1 MEEIPQL
8 IKKEDIYQVIPKETI
23 REVLGEYQ
31 FDFELSNHGFGH
43 WTRVL
48 ENGLIIAD
56 MNNANKKVI
65 IVFSF
70 FHDLARISEEKD
82 SEHGLYGAEL
92 LIKYKKELNLNK
104 EEFLECYEA
113 CKYHSSIFHHDN
125 KNIATCWDADRLDLM
140 RNGIYPLPEKLNTY
154 VAKQSGIIVLCNKKA
169 IQQVVPEWA
178 SDLFVDIFI

>member
-8 IKKEDIYQVIPKETI
+8 IKKEDIYQVIPKSTLQKI
-23 REVLGEYQ
+23 LKEYNL
-31 FDFELSNHGFGH
+31 DLNRSNHGFGH

-65 IVFSF
+65 ITFSF

-82 SEHGLYGAEL
+82 SEHGMYGAEL
-92 LIKYKKELNLNK
+92 LKKYKNELRLNK
-104 EEFLECYEA
+104 VEFADCYEA
-113 CKYHSSIFHHDN
+113 CENHSTIIHHEN
-125 KNIATCWDADRLDLM
+125 KDIATCWDADRLDLM

-169 IQQVVPEWA
+169 IQETIPEWA
-178 SDLFVDIFI
+178 SELMSDIFI